1 MNEKGFLAALA
12 RFLTGERISGITVP
26 LFCIVLMLIV
36 SSIFLLILGK
46 NPLDAFVSFLAGN
59 GMAPKAS
66 YGAGSGMLS
75 DFFQFL
81 NVMAPML
88 LAALAFI
95 FAYRCGLFNI
105 GIAGQMLLSGF
116 MATITIGYM
125 KDLSPWIARPLVVI
139 IGIVVGGLLGAVIGY
154 LKYKFNIHEVVST
167 IMINYIISYL
177 TGFFINS
184 KFVDPI
190 TRASKTVSAASRLTL
205 TKVVI
210 GGYYCNVPIG
220 IIIAI
225 IMAFVVHFIFEKTVF
240 GFELRAVGSNRHAA
254 MYSGINVG
262 RQIVFSMM
270 ISGMLAGL
278 AGVTYYLGYT
288 NQILP
293 KTLAGMG
300 YDAIATALLGNSS
313 PLGAILA
320 SMIITIFQN
329 GSNYMSSV
337 LGVAKEIASVITG
350 ILLLF
355 SACGGFFK
363 FVANGYLDRLAD
375 YKAMQEKEAKAAAD
389 AENTD
394 DQHTDNDT
402 DQPENTEEGGADE

>member
-1 MNEKGFLAALA
+1 MNEKGFKAWLA
-12 RFLTGERISGITVP
+12 RFLTNEKWSKLTVP
-26 LFCIVLMLIV
+26 VFCIVLMLIF
-36 SSIFLLILGK
+36 SSILLLILGK
-46 NPLDAFVSFLAGN
+46 NPFTAFYSFLAGN
-59 GMAPKAS
+59 GFAPKAS

-81 NVMAPML
+81 NIMAPML

-116 MATITIGYM
+116 VASITVGYM
-125 KDLSPWIARPLVVI
+125 KNLSGVIAKPLVI
-139 IGIVVGGLLGAVIGY
+139 LIGILVGGALGAFVGF
-154 LKYKFNIHEVVST
+154 LKYRFNIHEVVST

-177 TGFFINS
+177 TGFYINS

-190 TRASKTVSAASRLTL
+190 SRASKVVSAQSRLTY
-205 TKVVI
+205 TKVLI
-210 GGYYCNVPIG
+210 GGFYCNVPLG
-220 IIIAI
+220 IVLAI
-225 IMAFVVHFIFEKTVF
+225 VMAFVVHFIFEKTVF
-240 GFELRAVGSNRHAA
+240 GFELRAVGSNRNAA
-254 MYSGINVG
+254 RYSGINVG

-270 ISGMLAGL
+270 LSGVLAGL
-278 AGVTYYLGYT
+278 AGVTYYLGFT

-300 YDAIATALLGNSS
+300 YDAIATALLGNSN
-313 PLGAILA
+313 PLGAILS
-320 SMIITIFQN
+320 SMLITLFQN

-355 SACGGFFK
+355 SACGGYFRY
-363 FVANGYLDRLAD
+363 VSAASLDRLAD
-375 YKAMQEKEAKAAAD
+375 YKHTQEKQEKEAK
-389 AENTD
+389 
-394 DQHTDNDT
+394 
-402 DQPENTEEGGADE
+402 GGADK

>member
-1 MNEKGFLAALA
+1 MKKEKIIKENGFAARLA
-12 RFLTGERISGITVP
+12 RLLVNERWTKLTVP
-26 LFCIVLMLIV
+26 LFCIVLTMLV
-36 SSIFLLILGK
+36 SSVLLLVLGK
-46 NPLDAFVSFLAGN
+46 NPLTAFYSFLAGN
-59 GMAPKAS
+59 GFARKS
-66 YGAGSGMLS
+66 GYGAGSGMLS

-88 LAALAFI
+88 LASLAFI

-116 MATITIGYM
+116 VATITVGYARELSGWAAIPLAILIG
-125 KDLSPWIARPLVVI
+125 LA
-139 IGIVVGGLLGAVIGY
+139 VGAALGALVGF
-154 LKYKFNIHEVVST
+154 LKYRFNIHEVVST

-184 KFVDPI
+184 RFVD
-190 TRASKTVSAASRLTL
+190 TVSRSSRAISAQSRLTFM
-205 TKVVI
+205 KVDI
-210 GGYYCNVPIG
+210 GGKLCNIPLG
-220 IIIAI
+220 IVIALV
-225 IMAFVVHFIFEKTVF
+225 MAFAVHFLFEKTVF
-240 GFELRAVGSNRHAA
+240 GFELRSVGSNRSAA
-254 MYSGINVG
+254 RYSGISVG

-278 AGVTYYLGYT
+278 AGVAYYMGYT
-288 NQILP
+288 NQIVP

-320 SMIITIFQN
+320 SVLITVFQN
-329 GSNYMSSV
+329 GSNYMSST

-355 SACGGFFK
+355 SACGGYFRY
-363 FVANGYLDRLAD
+363 VAAGYLDRLATQ
-375 YKAMQEKEAKAAAD
+375 KAAAAKAAEAGD
-389 AENTD
+389 AE
-394 DQHTDNDT
+394 
-402 DQPENTEEGGADE
+402 PKGGAQT

>member
-1 MNEKGFLAALA
+1 MKDKKTVKENG
-12 RFLTGERISGITVP
+12 FLTGLSHILTHERWSGLTTS
-26 LFCIVLMLIV
+26 LFCIILTLIV

-46 NPLDAFVSFLAGN
+46 NPLTAFMSFLAGN
-59 GMAPKAS
+59 GMAMKAS

-88 LAALAFI
+88 LASLAFI

-116 MATITIGYM
+116 IASITIGYM
-125 KDLSPWIARPLVVI
+125 KDLSPWIARPLVI
-139 IGIVVGGLLGAVIGY
+139 IVGIVVGAALGAFVGF

-184 KFVDPI
+184 RFVDPI
-190 TRASKTVSAASRLTL
+190 SRASKTISAASRLTL
-205 TKVVI
+205 TKVMI
-210 GGYYCNVPIG
+210 GGFYCNIPLG

-240 GFELRAVGSNRHAA
+240 GFELRAVGSNRNAS

-270 ISGMLAGL
+270 ISGLLAGL

-300 YDAIATALLGNSS
+300 YDAIATGLLGNCN

-320 SMIITIFQN
+320 SMLITVFQN

-355 SACGGFFK
+355 SACGGFFRL
-363 FVANGYLDRLAD
+363 VAKGYLDRIAGE
-375 YKAMQEKEAKAAAD
+375 KAFQEKAAQQAAAEAQANQGGGED
-389 AENTD
+389 A
-394 DQHTDNDT
+394 
-402 DQPENTEEGGADE
+402 

>member
-1 MNEKGFLAALA
+1 MNNEKKMNEKGFKATLA
-12 RFLTGERISGITVP
+12 RFLTNEKWSGFTVP

-46 NPLDAFVSFLAGN
+46 NPGTAFISFLAGN
-59 GMAPKAS
+59 GMAMKAS

-116 MATITIGYM
+116 VASITVGYM
-125 KDLSPWIARPLVVI
+125 KDLSPWVARPLVVLV
-139 IGIVVGGLLGAVIGY
+139 GIVVGAALGAVVGF

-184 KFVDPI
+184 KFVDPVS
-190 TRASKTVSAASRLTL
+190 RASKVISPASRLTM
-205 TKVVI
+205 TKVLI
-210 GGYYCNVPIG
+210 GGFYCNVPLG

-225 IMAFVVHFIFEKTVF
+225 VMAFVVHFIFEKTVF
-240 GFELRAVGSNRHAA
+240 GFELRAVGSNRNAA
-254 MYSGINVG
+254 RYAGINVG
-262 RQIVFSMM
+262 KQIIFSMM
-270 ISGMLAGL
+270 ISGILAGL

-320 SMIITIFQN
+320 SMLITVFQN

-355 SACGGFFK
+355 SACGGFFR
-363 FVANGYLDRLAD
+363 FVAKGYLDRLED
-375 YKAMQEKEAKAAAD
+375 YKAAQEKERARQE
-389 AENTD
+389 AEKK
-394 DQHTDNDT
+394 
-402 DQPENTEEGGADE
+402 EGGADA